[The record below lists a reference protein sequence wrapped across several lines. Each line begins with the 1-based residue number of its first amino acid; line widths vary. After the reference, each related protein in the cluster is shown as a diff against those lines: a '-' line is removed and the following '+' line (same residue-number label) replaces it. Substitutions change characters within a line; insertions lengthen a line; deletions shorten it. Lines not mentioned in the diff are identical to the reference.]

1 MDGGEE
7 AGQVGPRDV
16 RQRVVGHDRIEAVGR
31 QVQPGHVGMDEA
43 RPGDGRPGE
52 LDLPGGDVDAGD
64 RAAIRQRTGHR
75 HAGTA
80 AQVEDLAPG
89 GTRSSVLASHV
100 SRGGDGR
107 ASLHA
112 K

>member
-1 MDGGEE
+1 
-7 AGQVGPRDV
+7 
-16 RQRVVGHDRIEAVGR
+16 
-31 QVQPGHVGMDEA
+31 MDEA
-43 RPGDGRPGE
+43 RPGHGRTGE

-64 RAAIRQRTGHR
+64 ARPSASARVIGTPAPQPRSRTSLP
-75 HAGTA
+75 AGM
-80 AQVEDLAPG
+80 
-89 GTRSSVLASHV
+89 RSSALASQL